1 MMGQR
6 GRGSVHAILHSAIYV
21 CTGWRDHAVHTVSTK
36 CVVCAH
42 LIIDICRQFNVWF
55 LAQISR
61 HLMHLYYQHLATK
74 LQWWRV
80 LGNLMHTM
88 SAHHRGSRTSPTR
101 LHIAGTRN
109 KVLRWKAWHKAWM
122 GANKNGKVMN
132 NVSQGRLCM
141 HINTMCFLTCR
152 TGGVTS

>member
-61 HLMHLYYQHLATK
+61 HLMHLYYQHLAPNSN
-74 LQWWRV
+74 
-80 LGNLMHTM
+80 GE
-88 SAHHRGSRTSPTR
+88 GSWVIQC
-101 LHIAGTRN
+101 LHITEVVVPAQRVCTLLALAIRCFAEKRGIRLGW
-109 KVLRWKAWHKAWM
+109 VQS
-122 GANKNGKVMN
+122 KNGKVMN

-141 HINTMCFLTCR
+141 HINTMCFSTCR
-152 TGGVTS
+152 TGGVTR